1 MRLKWSSRLVTD
13 SQKTFWQ
20 WFDAHQDEL
29 FDFEIDQER
38 VFEDLSEQLT
48 RVHPK
53 LTFEFGPPNS
63 GQREFVISA
72 DGIREAFPAVSS
84 LVAGAPKLDRWLIT
98 AFRPRRTPI
107 NSVQIGETRVDPQKI
122 EFSLLSKGSV
132 IAIQLFI
139 PGFKEDDVTLKQ
151 IAYIMLDDALG
162 EYDVETKV
170 GPIQMLPS
178 EPPSE
183 TRRYPLTELP
193 ALFDRLASTLTGTSS
208 PN

>member
-1 MRLKWSSRLVTD
+1 MTG

-29 FDFEIDQER
+29 FDFEADQER
-38 VFEDLSEQLT
+38 IFDELSEQLT
-48 RVHPK
+48 QIHPK
-53 LTFEFGPPNS
+53 LTFEFGPLKA
-63 GQREFVISA
+63 GRREFVISA

-84 LVAGAPKLDRWLIT
+84 LVAEAPKLDRWLIT

-107 NSVQIGETRVDPQKI
+107 NSVQIGETRVDPRDV
-122 EFSLLSKGSV
+122 EFSLLIKGSG

-139 PGFKEDDVTLKQ
+139 PGLKIDDVTLKQ

-178 EPPSE
+178 ESPST
-183 TRRYPLTELP
+183 TRRYPFTELP
-193 ALFDRLASTLTGTSS
+193 ALFDQLASTLTG
-208 PN
+208 PALLN

>member
-1 MRLKWSSRLVTD
+1 VTG

-20 WFDAHQDEL
+20 WFNAHQDDL
-29 FDFEIDQER
+29 FGFEVDQER
-38 VFEDLSEQLT
+38 IFNELCKQLT

-53 LTFEFGPPNS
+53 LTFEFGPAKA
-63 GQREFVISA
+63 GRREFVISA

-107 NSVQIGETRVDPQKI
+107 NSVQIGETRVDPEEV
-122 EFSLLSKGSV
+122 EFSLLTKGPV

-139 PGFKEDDVTLKQ
+139 PRFKEDDVTLKQ

-162 EYDVETKV
+162 EFDVETKV
-170 GPIQMLPS
+170 GPIQMLPPES
-178 EPPSE
+178 PSV
-183 TRRYPLTELP
+183 TRRYPFSELP
-193 ALFDRLASTLTGTSS
+193 SLFDRLASTLTETAL